1 MTVQEFNQ
9 NYLDQNWKTDL
20 ALKVKLQ
27 DFKKSVF
34 AEIGDKP
41 NVYKLSSW
49 LIGKQMDQYNS
60 AHFII
65 NMCKQDI

>member
-9 NYLDQNWKTDL
+9 TYLDKNWKTDL

-27 DFKKSVF
+27 DFKKSVL
-34 AEIGDKP
+34 AETGAP
-41 NVYKLSSW
+41 NVYKLSTW
-49 LIGKQMDQYNS
+49 LVGKQLDQYNM